1 MNELKAQPTKN
12 ECELTD
18 VERAVYQNY
27 LLYCQRIGARPA
39 SVAEYFRI
47 TGKF

>member
-1 MNELKAQPTKN
+1 MTEQLTKN
-12 ECELTD
+12 ERELTD
-18 VERAVYQNY
+18 VEKAVYQNY

-39 SVAEYFRI
+39 PAAEYFRV